1 MFTIE
6 IENGREAPC
15 KPSTSKTV
23 RSKKWVMEKC
33 GKILKFKLMKT
44 PSGDFFSSQHV

>member
-15 KPSTSKTV
+15 
-23 RSKKWVMEKC
+23 
-33 GKILKFKLMKT
+33 T
-44 PSGDFFSSQHV
+44 PSIYSNSNTNTANNYNNDNNDNNNITI